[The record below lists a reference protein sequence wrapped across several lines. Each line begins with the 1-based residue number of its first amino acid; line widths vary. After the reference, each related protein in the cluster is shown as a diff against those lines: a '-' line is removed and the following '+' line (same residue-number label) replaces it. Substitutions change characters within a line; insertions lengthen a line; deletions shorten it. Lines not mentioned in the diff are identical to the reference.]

1 METIAQALESAP
13 GFLEN
18 IFNNFRD
25 KDNPELDEQ
34 ARRRAM
40 QPQSEAKDVL
50 ANIGR
55 CLDQFD
61 DLAQP
66 LIGKYP
72 NTQKHPRH
80 EFRVEEFQ
88 RLSCESIATAT
99 LFQCFCKACP
109 RHHRHTAYLSL
120 ESSNSAAPGTRMAIL
135 SSGPKEKDPI
145 WLRVVSMAPQRPC
158 RKTADDMEWTPEPG
172 KHKRRRSSDGLAP
185 PSKLPKTAAA
195 SPGAPEHD
203 GHVGIDILPRNLIQ
217 FCPEYLA
224 QHEEAELLV
233 MQMVDASSAFH
244 KFYFLPA
251 DERPPANCEP
261 VSLHKMLLQDHRRIV
276 PIGNTQILW
285 KVQVA
290 RLIAEAALQFDWPET
305 RCRWGRE
312 DIIFYM
318 RQPPSDILGPF
329 LKVEIE
335 SWSHTTNTTSGEQPP
350 SGGGQTRRLLNLAFT
365 LLQVGL
371 FKPIEPP
378 PESYNDRMYRDYI
391 VHMLSTGEAQI
402 TGDYNTVVRQCT
414 ELAAAAAGADI
425 DREDFRKRY
434 YRDIISPLKG
444 MESNLLGLQRK
455 NSGFG

>member
-1 METIAQALESAP
+1 
-13 GFLEN
+13 
-18 IFNNFRD
+18 
-25 KDNPELDEQ
+25 
-34 ARRRAM
+34 M
-40 QPQSEAKDVL
+40 QPKSEAKDVL

-61 DLAQP
+61 ELAQP
-66 LIGKYP
+66 LIGERA
-72 NTQKHPRH
+72 NTQKDHSH
-80 EFRVEEFQ
+80 MFSLQVEEFK

-109 RHHRHTAYLSL
+109 RHQRHTAYLSL

-135 SSGPKEKDPI
+135 SSGPKEKDPV
-145 WLRVVSMAPQRPC
+145 WLRVVSTPQMSS
-158 RKTADDMEWTPEPG
+158 RKGSNDMECVPGTG

-185 PSKLPKTAAA
+185 PSKLRKTVTA
-195 SPGAPEHD
+195 SPRAPEHD
-203 GHVGIDILPRNLIQ
+203 GLVKIDKPPQNPIQ
-217 FCPEYLA
+217 VCPEYLA

-261 VSLHKMLLQDHRRIV
+261 LSLHKMLLQHHRRILPV
-276 PIGNTQILW
+276 GDRQILW

-290 RLIAEAALQFDWPET
+290 RLISEAALQFDWPET
-305 RCRWGRE
+305 RCHWGRE
-312 DIIFYM
+312 DIIFYT
-318 RQPPSDILGPF
+318 RQPSSDILGPF

-335 SWSHTTNTTSGEQPP
+335 RRSHTTSTTSGEQPP
-350 SGGGQTRRLLNLAFT
+350 SSGGQTRRLLNLAFT

-378 PESYNDRMYRDYI
+378 PEDWNDSMYRDYI
-391 VHMLSTGEAQI
+391 DGISRGEAHI
-402 TGDYNTVVRQCT
+402 TGYYNAVVRQCT
-414 ELAAAAAGADI
+414 ELAAAAGGADI

-434 YRDIISPLKG
+434 YQYIISPLKG
-444 MESNLLGLQRK
+444 METNLLGLQRK
-455 NSGFG
+455 D